1 MKVVCINNMELGRDS
16 NGKSRLNRLPLTIG
30 KTYESIPDDQII
42 SQNVR
47 FYVFGGGG
55 GTILPSEITIEKDDD
70 DESRLYAAQYFVTLD
85 VWREQQLNRIL

>member
-16 NGKSRLNRLPLTIG
+16 NGKSRLKRLPLTIG

-47 FYVFGGGG
+47 FYA
-55 GTILPSEITIEKDDD
+55 IEKDND
-70 DESRLYAAQYFVTLD
+70 DESRLYAANYFVTLD

>member
-16 NGKSRLNRLPLTIG
+16 NGKSRLKRLPLTIG

-47 FYVFGGGG
+47 FYA
-55 GTILPSEITIEKDDD
+55 IEKDNDD
-70 DESRLYAAQYFVTLD
+70 QSRLYAANYFVTLD

>member
-1 MKVVCINNMELGRDS
+1 MKVVCINNVELGRDS
-16 NGKSRLNRLPLTIG
+16 NGKSRLKRLPLTIG

-47 FYVFGGGG
+47 FYA
-55 GTILPSEITIEKDDD
+55 IEKDDD

>member
-16 NGKSRLNRLPLTIG
+16 NGKSRLKRLPLTIG

-47 FYVFGGGG
+47 FYA
-55 GTILPSEITIEKDDD
+55 IEKDDD
-70 DESRLYAAQYFVTLD
+70 DESRLYAANYFVTLD

>member
-47 FYVFGGGG
+47 FYA
-55 GTILPSEITIEKDDD
+55 IEKDDD

>member
-47 FYVFGGGG
+47 FYA
-55 GTILPSEITIEKDDD
+55 IEKDDD
-70 DESRLYAAQYFVTLD
+70 DESRLYAANYFVTLD

>member
-30 KTYESIPDDQII
+30 KTYESIPEDNII

-47 FYVFGGGG
+47 FYM
-55 GTILPSEITIEKDDD
+55 IEKDNDD
-70 DESRLYAAQYFVTLD
+70 QSRLYAANYFVTLD
-85 VWREQQLNRIL
+85 VWREVQLNRIL

>member
-1 MKVVCINNMELGRDS
+1 MKVICINNMELGRDS
-16 NGKSRLNRLPLTIG
+16 NGKSRLKRLPLTIG

-47 FYVFGGGG
+47 FYA
-55 GTILPSEITIEKDDD
+55 IEKDNDD
-70 DESRLYAAQYFVTLD
+70 QSRLYAANYFVTLD

>member
-30 KTYESIPDDQII
+30 KTYKSIPDDQII

-47 FYVFGGGG
+47 FYA
-55 GTILPSEITIEKDDD
+55 IKKDDD

>member
-1 MKVVCINNMELGRDS
+1 MKVVCINNVELGRDS
-16 NGKSRLNRLPLTIG
+16 NGKSRLKRLPLTIG

-47 FYVFGGGG
+47 FYA
-55 GTILPSEITIEKDDD
+55 IEKDDD
-70 DESRLYAAQYFVTLD
+70 DESRLYDAQYFVTLD

>member
-16 NGKSRLNRLPLTIG
+16 NGKSRLKRLPLTIG

-47 FYVFGGGG
+47 FYA
-55 GTILPSEITIEKDDD
+55 IEKDNDN
-70 DESRLYAAQYFVTLD
+70 ESRLYAAQYFVTLD

>member
-1 MKVVCINNMELGRDS
+1 MELGRDS
-16 NGKSRLNRLPLTIG
+16 NGKSRLKRLPLTIG

-47 FYVFGGGG
+47 FYA
-55 GTILPSEITIEKDDD
+55 IEKDDD

>member
-16 NGKSRLNRLPLTIG
+16 NGKSRLKRLPLTIG
-30 KTYESIPDDQII
+30 KTYEIIPDDQII

-47 FYVFGGGG
+47 FYA
-55 GTILPSEITIEKDDD
+55 IEKDDD
-70 DESRLYAAQYFVTLD
+70 DESRLYAANYFVTLD

>member
-1 MKVVCINNMELGRDS
+1 MELGRDS
-16 NGKSRLNRLPLTIG
+16 NGKSRLKRLPLTIG

-47 FYVFGGGG
+47 FYA
-55 GTILPSEITIEKDDD
+55 IEKDNDD
-70 DESRLYAAQYFVTLD
+70 QSRLYAANYFVTLD

>member
-16 NGKSRLNRLPLTIG
+16 NGKSRLKRLPLTIG

-47 FYVFGGGG
+47 FYA
-55 GTILPSEITIEKDDD
+55 IEKDDD